1 MSSNGTVSRSHPP
14 RNLPAEQGKI
24 TSTDHSQEGCPEDIA
39 RDRVKEVAEAPRLG
53 TKSPN
58 ACRGEVKGSPL
69 RSSAF
74 GYARIA
80 AHASAQTV
88 RDMRND
94 LAAYAEREGYTL
106 TEVFMERE
114 DSGSSEFA
122 ALIDA
127 INHSEPPIVVVPS
140 MCHFAHLPGLQIAMK
155 DLIERETGARVLV
168 IAPACACDQQGPG

>member
-1 MSSNGTVSRSHPP
+1 MP
-14 RNLPAEQGKI
+14 
-24 TSTDHSQEGCPEDIA
+24 
-39 RDRVKEVAEAPRLG
+39 VAE
-53 TKSPN
+53 KSKE
-58 ACRGEVKGSPL
+58 ALV

-74 GYARIA
+74 GYVRIA
-80 AHASAQTV
+80 AHASEQAV
-88 RDMRND
+88 RDMRKD

-127 INHSEPPIVVVPS
+127 ISRSEPPMVVVPS
-140 MCHFAHLPGLQIAMK
+140 MCHFAHLPGLRIAMK

-168 IAPACACDQQGPG
+168 IAPACACDPQVAG

>member
-1 MSSNGTVSRSHPP
+1 M
-14 RNLPAEQGKI
+14 
-24 TSTDHSQEGCPEDIA
+24 
-39 RDRVKEVAEAPRLG
+39 
-53 TKSPN
+53 
-58 ACRGEVKGSPL
+58 

-80 AHASAQTV
+80 AHASEQAVLDT
-88 RDMRND
+88 RKD

-127 INHSEPPIVVVPS
+127 INRSEPPVVVVPS
-140 MCHFAHLPGLQIAMK
+140 MCHFAHLPGLQTAMK

-168 IAPACACDQQGPG
+168 IGTAWACDQQVAG